1 LVAAVGKNMTK
12 DRFKVISELW
22 SSGIKAEI
30 LYNENPRMD
39 KQMDFASDNRIPFV
53 IFIGENEVKDNKVK
67 IKVDNILI

>member
-1 LVAAVGKNMTK
+1 
-12 DRFKVISELW
+12 
-22 SSGIKAEI
+22 
-30 LYNENPRMD
+30 MD